1 MVDDQIKWVEIVF
14 SPEIE
19 LYSEYLNNFF
29 IMIKSWRLCSWCEWW
44 FTETGLALHVLQDV
58 QLLIEQSGSYSLHLV
73 YTLSFVSKLT
83 LLVVH
88 PDQTSWSQEC
98 SKDIVHVATSLAQQ
112 TKVLSSVAI
121 IGALSDMIR
130 HLRKSIHCSLH
141 DSTLGNEMI
150 QYNLKFE
157 TAVEQCLVKL
167 SQKVSSKR
175 YKTIFCW
182 GYSFT
187 WGFGNVR

>member
-1 MVDDQIKWVEIVF
+1 M
-14 SPEIE
+14 
-19 LYSEYLNNFF
+19 
-29 IMIKSWRLCSWCEWW
+29 
-44 FTETGLALHVLQDV
+44 
-58 QLLIEQSGSYSLHLV
+58 QL
-73 YTLSFVSKLT
+73 
-83 LLVVH
+83 
-88 PDQTSWSQEC
+88 
-98 SKDIVHVATSLAQQ
+98 DIVHVATSLAQQ

-175 YKTIFCW
+175 YKTIFC
-182 GYSFT
+182 
-187 WGFGNVR
+187 